1 MRDIKSEEIQSRREF
16 FKRSIKTI
24 LPIFGIA
31 LFGTK
36 SVLAKTEYNS
46 SKKTNAPMD
55 CYGSCYGTCY
65 GTCLSCTGTCT
76 SCYGTCTSCYG
87 TCTSCYGTCIGTCFG
102 GCWWLVYY

>member
-1 MRDIKSEEIQSRREF
+1 MRDINSEEIQSRREF

-55 CYGSCYGTCY
+55 CYGTCY
-65 GTCLSCTGTCT
+65 GTCLSCTGI
-76 SCYGTCTSCYG
+76 
-87 TCTSCYGTCIGTCFG
+87 CTSCYGTCIGTCFG
-102 GCWWLVYY
+102 GCWGLVYY

>member
-55 CYGSCYGTCY
+55 CYGSCYGTC
-65 GTCLSCTGTCT
+65 LSCT
-76 SCYGTCTSCYG
+76 G

-102 GCWWLVYY
+102 GCWGLVYY